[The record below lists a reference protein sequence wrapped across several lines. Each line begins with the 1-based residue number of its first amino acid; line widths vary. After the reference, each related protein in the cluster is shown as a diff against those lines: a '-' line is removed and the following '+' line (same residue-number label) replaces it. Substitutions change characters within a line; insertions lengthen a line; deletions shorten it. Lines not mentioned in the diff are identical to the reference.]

1 MSGKSEHSHSHG
13 GHNHGEHSHTNLLW
27 ATLLNFIIT
36 IAEVIGGILSNSL
49 SLLGDAL
56 HNFSD
61 AVAVFIA
68 YLANKISK
76 RKSTPTKTF
85 GYKRIEILSALFN
98 AVVLMVICIFL
109 FVEAIKRFSQP
120 QEVKGVLM
128 FVVASIGLVANLIGV
143 FLLHKDA
150 NHNLNIKAAYLHLL
164 GDTLSSVLVIIS
176 GILIIYFKWYWID
189 PLITIAIGLYI
200 LKETFQI
207 LKETINIL
215 MQFAPDDI
223 DIFEIQKDIETIPQ
237 VQNVHHVHVWRL
249 TDHQVHFECHIDL
262 ESDLL
267 QSESDSIQ
275 QKIKELLSNKFKITH
290 STIQFE
296 FNCNCNKQL
305 IDSAKA

>member
-13 GHNHGEHSHTNLLW
+13 HHHGEHSHNNLLW

-49 SLLGDAL
+49 ALLGDAL

-68 YLANKISK
+68 YLANKISR

-85 GYKRIEILSALFN
+85 GYKRIEILAALFN

-120 QEVKGVLM
+120 QEIKGVLM
-128 FVVASIGLVANLIGV
+128 FVVASIGLAANLIGML
-143 FLLHKDA
+143 LLHKDA
-150 NHNLNIKAAYLHLL
+150 NYNLNIKAAYLHLL

-176 GILIIYFKWYWID
+176 GIFIIYFKWYWID

-223 DIFEIQKDIETIPQ
+223 DIFEIQKELEAIPQ

-249 TDHQVHFECHIDL
+249 NDNQIHFECHIDL
-262 ESDLL
+262 ENDLL

-275 QKIKELLSNKFKITH
+275 QKVKNLLSNKFRITH

-305 IDSAKA
+305 INSAKNS